1 MIVSNPLVSDVEVSK
16 VDWMVPPS
24 IDMQLIDGI
33 ALLDDQGDDKAKE
46 KQSKGDGDLLKT
58 IFLGL
63 DLTPDIIVISANYF
77 VEGALGLACLAQTFL
92 LKDELHLSPAKMSAT
107 MGILALP
114 WTIKPLYGFL
124 SDGFPIAPCGL
135 TLNRSC

>member
-1 MIVSNPLVSDVEVSK
+1 MSQTPLELDVEVSK
-16 VDWMVPPS
+16 VDRLVPPS
-24 IDMQLIDGI
+24 IDTQLIDGVTM
-33 ALLDDQGDDKAKE
+33 LDDQGDDKAKE

-92 LKDELHLSPAKMSAT
+92 LKDELHLSPAEMSAT
-107 MGILALP
+107 MGFLALP

-135 TLNRSC
+135 TLSRSC